1 MDLFDGYKT
10 IAVRD
15 DRFGNNVISYSPTK
29 DDFMF
34 SINGKPAGPFTLK
47 ELQGLRENIND
58 VVSMRKNFLYIEE
71 YSPDGSRPDRDD
83 IRP

>member
-1 MDLFDGYKT
+1 MDIFEGFKT

-15 DRFGNNVISYSPTK
+15 DRYGNNVISHKPGTDEY
-29 DDFMF
+29 MF

-58 VVSMRKNFLYIEE
+58 VVGMRKSYLYIEE
-71 YSPDGSRPDRDD
+71 YTPDGTRQD
-83 IRP
+83 